1 MQDEAFLLPSAPLL
15 LLLPAKRGSC
25 LSSPGVRGVP
35 VGLDKLWLNF
45 LLPFEPLAPCWCTML
60 RWQRLVIDRIQPQY
74 FEPHKSH
81 HNWCATTV

>member
-60 RWQRLVIDRIQPQY
+60 RWQRLVINRIQTQY
-74 FEPHKSH
+74 FESHKSH
-81 HNWCATTV
+81 HNLCATTV